1 MQVPRIFIVLNSDKY
16 TNEAIIDFPGRCFKI
31 ENIIPYSKKE
41 LKNLAISK
49 ANITTRNFPETVE
62 KLREKFKINNPF

>member
-1 MQVPRIFIVLNSDKY
+1 MKPKKPL
-16 TNEAIIDFPGRCFKI
+16 A
-31 ENIIPYSKKE
+31 KKE

-62 KLREKFKINNPF
+62 KLREKFKITSSSSATVYSNDFKTDWSKFVKTFEI